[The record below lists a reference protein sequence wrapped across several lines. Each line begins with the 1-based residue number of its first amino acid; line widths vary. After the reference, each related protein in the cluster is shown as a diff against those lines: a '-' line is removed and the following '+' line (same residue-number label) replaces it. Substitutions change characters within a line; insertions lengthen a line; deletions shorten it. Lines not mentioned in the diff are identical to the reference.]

1 MLDLANRARSLKAEC
16 DEARRNVIQEE
27 MDVVNHNGTWELL
40 DLLHGH
46 RPFGLKWVYKLKA
59 AKVIKHKV
67 RPVIRRYVQ
76 QPMIDFNE
84 LFVPVTRMEP
94 IRLLFALVA

>member
-16 DEARRNVIQEE
+16 DEAWHDVIQEE

-40 DLLHGH
+40 DLPHGH
-46 RPFGLKWVYKLKA
+46 HPFGLKWVYKLEA

-67 RPVIRRYVQ
+67 RPVKTQRSSRHQTIRSTTH
-76 QPMIDFNE
+76 D
-84 LFVPVTRMEP
+84 
-94 IRLLFALVA
+94 